1 VDPLFSHEVHTAFW
15 VGFDRL
21 VDPSMHL
28 MARVH
33 FAKQAMEVPAI
44 NLPIAGMPVLWGITY
59 RLVSQFCQVM
69 GCEEESAL
77 PYELPV

>member
-1 VDPLFSHEVHTAFW
+1 
-15 VGFDRL
+15 
-21 VDPSMHL
+21 